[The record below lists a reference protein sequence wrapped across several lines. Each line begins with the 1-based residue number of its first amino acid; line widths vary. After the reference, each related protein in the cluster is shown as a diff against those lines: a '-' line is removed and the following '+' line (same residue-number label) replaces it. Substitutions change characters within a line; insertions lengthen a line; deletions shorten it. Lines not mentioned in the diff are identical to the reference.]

1 MDDKTGQDLRH
12 LEDTLAGFDDEIT
25 GRYFGAA
32 LTRVGLE
39 AKRSM
44 VELESAGMLD
54 LTLDGA
60 SEVAHGD
67 EISLVGRFLNALQ
80 ESLASIAQVL
90 AGEPT
95 SRGLIPGEIKELAS
109 LRLAETAPGSLQ
121 MKLVPAHPEVSDV
134 SQMSLHPDVF
144 PEDDD
149 DERVPLLD
157 RSVDRLIG
165 VLAHDPEQNS
175 DLLQDLADLG
185 PRTATHLSELTKAL
199 NEGNANVSLA
209 WRSDYATRST
219 RFTRDA
225 SKALARRLEEV
236 TEHSRELVVT
246 GRIVGGSLVHRR
258 FELEPM
264 GEEQGLLAGAVMDAA
279 LPSLELLFGQMCTAT
294 ITVSEASLPSGET
307 REAHLL
313 HSLAQLD

>member
-1 MDDKTGQDLRH
+1 MDDKAGQELRH
-12 LEDTLAGFDDEIT
+12 LDDALAGFDDEMT

-32 LTRVGLE
+32 LTRAGLE

-54 LTLDGA
+54 LILDGA

-80 ESLASIAQVL
+80 ETLASIAQVL

-95 SRGLIPGEIKELAS
+95 SRGLIPGEIKELVS

-121 MKLVPAHPEVSDV
+121 MKLVPANPKASDAP
-134 SQMSLHPDVF
+134 QMRLHPDVIS
-144 PEDDD
+144 DDD

-165 VLAHDPEQNS
+165 VLAHDPEQSS

-185 PRTATHLSELTKAL
+185 PRTATHLNELTKAL

-209 WRSDYATRST
+209 WQSDHATRST

-225 SKALARRLEEV
+225 SKALARCLEEV
-236 TEHSRELVVT
+236 TERSRELVVT

-258 FELEPM
+258 FELEPT
-264 GEEQGLLAGAVMDAA
+264 GEEHGLLAGAVTDDA

-313 HSLAQLD
+313 RSLAQLD